1 MTYKQI
7 EARRETR
14 LWITQIVVP
23 GITLAAT
30 ILAIPGVKDSIAEK
44 VSVIKH
50 LIHEKLKKES

>member
-30 ILAIPGVKDSIAEK
+30 ILAIPGVKDYIADRASI
-44 VSVIKH
+44 VKH
-50 LIHEKLKKES
+50 MIREKLKKGS

>member
-14 LWITQIVVP
+14 LWITQVVVP

-30 ILAIPGVKDSIAEK
+30 ILAIPGVKDYIAEK
-44 VSVIKH
+44 ASGIKH
-50 LIHEKLKKES
+50 LIREKLKKES

>member
-30 ILAIPGVKDSIAEK
+30 ILAIPGAKEFAAEK
-44 VSVIKH
+44 VRNVKRFV
-50 LIHEKLKKES
+50 HEKLKKES